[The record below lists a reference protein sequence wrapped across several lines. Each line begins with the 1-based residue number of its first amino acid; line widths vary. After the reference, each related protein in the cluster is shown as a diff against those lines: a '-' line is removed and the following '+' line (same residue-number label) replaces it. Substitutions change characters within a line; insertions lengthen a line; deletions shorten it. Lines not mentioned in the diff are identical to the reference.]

1 MRTLFKRA
9 ALVVAPLICAA
20 LLTNPV
26 AAQTEDDAF
35 ISVTADVTGFNAIA
49 VTAGDNLAFAGVI
62 AGTPS
67 AAASPGTFTVD
78 GEPGADVTMTF
89 DLPTELVRALGG
101 SIPITFGIDDGSW
114 DNATLTGTF
123 NPNGPAGTS
132 LGALGEL
139 TVGILGTVSPPV
151 GTVTGDYDGTITL
164 TVAYVL

>member
-9 ALVVAPLICAA
+9 ALAVAPLLCVA
-20 LLTNPV
+20 LLTNPA
-26 AAQTEDDAF
+26 AAQTEDDAS
-35 ISVTADVTGFNAIA
+35 ISVTADVTGVRAIA
-49 VTAGDNLAFAGVI
+49 VTAGDDLVFTGVI

-67 AAASPGTFTVD
+67 DAASPGTFTVD
-78 GEPGADVTMTF
+78 GEPGWGVTMTF
-89 DLPTELVRALGG
+89 DLPTELARTAGG
-101 SIPITFGIDDGSW
+101 SIPITFGIDDWAW
-114 DNATLTGTF
+114 DNATTTGTF

-151 GTVTGDYDGTITL
+151 GTVTGDYEGTITL